1 MESTLNQKQLEVFNL
16 FKRGKNLCITGPA
29 GVGKS
34 YLINVFKKWASNNG
48 KVIAVTAMTGNAAY
62 LINGKTLHSWSG
74 IGLGD
79 KSEEELVSKIK
90 KNFVSKKKW
99 VGTNILIIDEVSML
113 TGLLF
118 NKLNYIAMELRRN
131 QYSPF
136 GGMQVVLLGDFYQL
150 PPVQSEDFVFESG
163 AFKEYIEYIIDL
175 KEIIRQSDTNFQEI
189 LNNIRVNKLT
199 EDNIKVLKSRTYE
212 ELEKENNNFKEDMDD
227 LGIKPTKIYT
237 LKKDVETINNKKLLE
252 LKNEIKV
259 YLPKTSVEAN
269 DDSNFKQK
277 EIDMIVEN
285 MDKSGRYEVMLK
297 LCIGAQVMF
306 TVNKSDMGLVN
317 GSRGVV
323 TSFQDNYPVVK
334 FNNSVSE
341 VIKSHSF
348 EYEDIKKGFI
358 YRTQIPLKLAWCI
371 TVHKSQ
377 GMSIDIAEVDIG
389 NNVFEYG
396 QTYVALSR
404 VKSLEGLYIMKFNPK
419 KIKCHPKVDN
429 FYKNRNKP
437 NIKKEEENKNS
448 IKRFF
453 S

>member
-1 MESTLNQKQLEVFNL
+1 MERTLNQKQLEAFNL

-34 YLINVFKKWASNNG
+34 YLINIFKKWASDNG
-48 KVIAVTAMTGNAAY
+48 KVIAITAMTGNAAY

-90 KNFVSKKKW
+90 KNYVSRKKW
-99 VGTNILIIDEVSML
+99 VETKILVIDEVSML
-113 TGLLF
+113 TGLLL
-118 NKLNYIAMELRRN
+118 NKLNYIAMELRKN

-136 GGMQVVLLGDFYQL
+136 GGIQVVLLGDFYQL

-163 AFKEYIEYIIDL
+163 VFKEYIEHIIDL
-175 KEIIRQSDTNFQEI
+175 DKIIRQSDTTFQNI

-199 EDNIKVLKSRTYE
+199 EDDIKILKSRTYE
-212 ELEKENNNFKEDMDD
+212 ELEKENPNFKEDMDD

-252 LKNEIKV
+252 LKNEIKI
-259 YLPKTSVEAN
+259 YLPMTNVEAN
-269 DDSNFKQK
+269 DNSNFKQK
-277 EIDMIVEN
+277 EIDTIVEN
-285 MDKSGRYEVMLK
+285 MDNSGRYEIMLK
-297 LCIGAQVMF
+297 LCVGAQVMF
-306 TVNKSDMGLVN
+306 TINKSDMGLVN
-317 GSRGVV
+317 GSRGVI
-323 TSFQDNYPVVK
+323 TGFQDNYPIVK
-334 FNNSVSE
+334 FNNSISE
-341 VIKSHSF
+341 VIKPHSF
-348 EYEDIKKGFI
+348 EYEDVKKGFI
-358 YRTQIPLKLAWCI
+358 YRKQIPLKLAWCI

-404 VKSLEGLYIMKFNPK
+404 VRYLEGLYIMKFNPK

-429 FYKNRNKP
+429 FYKNKNNLI
-437 NIKKEEENKNS
+437 NIKKEENKNS

-453 S
+453 